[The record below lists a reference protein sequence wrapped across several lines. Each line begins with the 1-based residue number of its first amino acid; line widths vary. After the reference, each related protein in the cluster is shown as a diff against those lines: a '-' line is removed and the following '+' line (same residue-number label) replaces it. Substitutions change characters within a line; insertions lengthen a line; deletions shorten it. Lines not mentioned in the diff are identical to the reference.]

1 VYDTAICNDRRPA
14 RARIKVASGSRPGL
28 KHRIVRMPA
37 VVAAPIRQPE
47 KPSMTPAL
55 ARIGF
60 LAPLFVPANRPER
73 YHKAANS
80 GADGVII
87 DLEDA
92 VAPGDKD
99 TARATLLTASIPVSS
114 IVRINPA
121 GTRWHNDDVQAV
133 KGLGVG
139 VMLPKAEAAQHLANL
154 RDALGDRPIIALI
167 ESAQGVANV
176 REIAR
181 HADRLAFGY
190 IDFSADLGC
199 SMERDALVHARAEI
213 VLASRLAHII
223 PALEGVTPSFDDAA
237 LVEDDARY
245 AASMGFGG
253 KLCIHPKQIA
263 PTLAGFR
270 PAQADIEW
278 ATKIANSGD
287 GAVSVDGMMVDAPVR
302 LRAQRIL
309 AAAKASDAARR

>member
-1 VYDTAICNDRRPA
+1 
-14 RARIKVASGSRPGL
+14 
-28 KHRIVRMPA
+28 
-37 VVAAPIRQPE
+37 
-47 KPSMTPAL
+47 MTPAL
-55 ARIGF
+55 ARTSF

-99 TARATLLTASIPVSS
+99 SARATLLAASIPVNS
-114 IVRINPA
+114 IVRINAA
-121 GTRWHNDDVQAV
+121 GTRWHDDDVQAV
-133 KGLGVG
+133 KKLAVG
-139 VMLPKAEAAQHLANL
+139 VMLPKAENAEQLKSL
-154 RDALGDRPIIALI
+154 RAALGDTPIIALI
-167 ESAQGVANV
+167 ESAHGLASV
-176 REIAR
+176 REIAK

-190 IDFSADLGC
+190 IDFSADVGC
-199 SMERDALVHARAEI
+199 SMERDALVLARAEI
-213 VLASRLAHII
+213 VLASRLAQIL
-223 PALEGVTPSFDDAA
+223 PALEGVTPSFDDTA

-245 AASMGFGG
+245 AALMGFGG

-270 PAQADIEW
+270 PSDTDIEW
-278 ATKIANSGD
+278 AQKIANSGD
-287 GAVSVDGMMVDAPVR
+287 GAVALDGIMVDAPVR

-309 AAAKASDAARR
+309 AAAKAGGGGGH

>member
-1 VYDTAICNDRRPA
+1 
-14 RARIKVASGSRPGL
+14 
-28 KHRIVRMPA
+28 
-37 VVAAPIRQPE
+37 
-47 KPSMTPAL
+47 MTPAL
-55 ARIGF
+55 ARISF

-99 TARATLLTASIPVSS
+99 AARATLLAASIPVNS
-114 IVRINPA
+114 IVRINAA
-121 GTRWHNDDVQAV
+121 GTRWHDDDVQAV
-133 KGLGVG
+133 KKLAVG
-139 VMLPKAEAAQHLANL
+139 VMLPKAETAEQLKGL
-154 RDALGDRPIIALI
+154 RAALGDCPIIALI
-167 ESAQGVANV
+167 ESAPGLAAV

-199 SMERDALVHARAEI
+199 SMERDALVMARAEI
-213 VLASRLAHII
+213 VLASRLAHIL

-245 AASMGFGG
+245 AASMGFSG

-263 PTLAGFR
+263 PALAGFR
-270 PAQADIEW
+270 PAQAEIDW
-278 ATKIANSGD
+278 AIKIANSGD
-287 GAVSVDGMMVDAPVR
+287 GAVSMDGMMVDAPVR

-309 AAAKASDAARR
+309 AAAKASGANRSPA

>member
-1 VYDTAICNDRRPA
+1 MTA
-14 RARIKVASGSRPGL
+14 
-28 KHRIVRMPA
+28 
-37 VVAAPIRQPE
+37 
-47 KPSMTPAL
+47 AL
-55 ARIGF
+55 SRIGF
-60 LAPLFVPANRPER
+60 LAPLFVPANRPDR
-73 YHKAANS
+73 FHKAANS

-92 VAPGDKD
+92 VAPGEKNA
-99 TARATLLTASIPVSS
+99 ARAALLAASIPTKS
-114 IVRINPA
+114 IVRINA
-121 GTRWHNDDVQAV
+121 VGTRWHDADVQAV
-133 KGLGVG
+133 KQLSVG
-139 VMLPKAEAAQHLANL
+139 VMLPKAESADHILGL
-154 RDALGDRPIIALI
+154 RTVLGDLPIIALI
-167 ESAQGVANV
+167 ESASGLAAV

-199 SMERDALVHARAEI
+199 SMERDALLMARAEI
-213 VLASRLAHII
+213 VLASRLGQLL
-223 PALEGVTPSFDDAA
+223 PALEGVTPSFDDTA

-263 PTLAGFR
+263 PTLKGFR
-270 PAQADIEW
+270 PSDADITW
-278 ATKIANSGD
+278 ANKIASSGD

-309 AAAKASDAARR
+309 AAAKASAIHRS